1 MTPEDQRIAV
11 AEAHGFKW
19 YRAKDGKNGL
29 GPIFMAQPFLA
40 GPIGKTGRYE
50 ETVRQPGEEFDISGD
65 VPDYLTDLQ
74 AIHEAIM
81 TRIVFGPSLHQYQS
95 NEAMFEH
102 QLNEIS
108 EREQVP
114 VWHFDASLYCEALL
128 KTLKTWKD

>member
-1 MTPEDQRIAV
+1 MTPIDQTIAV

-19 YRAKDGKNGL
+19 YRPTDGRST
-29 GPIFMAQPFLA
+29 IFLTKPFLA

-50 ETVRQPGEEFDISGD
+50 ETTRKEGEDFDLKG
-65 VPDYLTDLQ
+65 VPSYLSDLQ

-81 TRIVFGPSLHQYQS
+81 TRIVFGSPLHQYQS

-114 VWHFDASLYCEALL
+114 IWHFDASLYCEALL

>member
-19 YRAKDGKNGL
+19 YQNKEAPDVVALARAEDDLNG
-29 GPIFMAQPFLA
+29 I
-40 GPIGKTGRYE
+40 TGHWV
-50 ETVRQPGEEFDISGD
+50 ETTKPTHGHYACHN

-81 TRIVFGPSLHQYQS
+81 TRIVFGPALHQYQS

-114 VWHFDASLYCEALL
+114 VWYFDASLYCEALL